1 MADSISALNI
11 ITKHRPPEQGEVLSR
26 LHLHTVVVIVV
37 VVRLVI
43 LLVPPGEVGGPI
55 DGPDKVT
62 LLLYVIETNPPIGP
76 AIHLIVRFNNSKHI
90 LQEMHLIHAKI

>member
-11 ITKHRPPEQGEVLSR
+11 ITKHSPPEQGKVFSR

-43 LLVPPGEVGGPI
+43 LLVPPGEVGRPI
-55 DGPDKVT
+55 DGPDEVA
-62 LLLYVIETNPPIGP
+62 LLLYVIETNPPEDITCK
-76 AIHLIVRFNNSKHI
+76 ASIQFHQSKHV
-90 LQEMHLIHAKI
+90 LKEVHLFHTKS